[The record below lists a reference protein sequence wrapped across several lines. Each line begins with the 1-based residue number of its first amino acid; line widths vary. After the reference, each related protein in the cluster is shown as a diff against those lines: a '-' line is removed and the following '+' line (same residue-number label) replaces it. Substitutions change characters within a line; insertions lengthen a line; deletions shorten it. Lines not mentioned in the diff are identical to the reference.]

1 MERWRPGMGE
11 GHVVEAFQ
19 EGRPHRMQQARSK
32 ADEPQHQAK
41 RRKQSSSELQ
51 KLKPP
56 LRLDHELSRFRL
68 SWTARARLCMPRRKP
83 VWPVAIQTLTPLGSG
98 SSPPQVLEDPLQRL
112 TVDVAVTAI
121 IWTPSNASA
130 TWAGTSC
137 SSRRTIS
144 SGR

>member
-1 MERWRPGMGE
+1 
-11 GHVVEAFQ
+11 
-19 EGRPHRMQQARSK
+19 MQQARSK

-98 SSPPQVLEDPLQRL
+98 SSPPQVLEDRLQRL
-112 TVDVAVTAI
+112 TVDVAVNANTTA
-121 IWTPSNASA
+121 AA
-130 TWAGTSC
+130 KLDLDD
-137 SSRRTIS
+137 SSPCALRRRRT
-144 SGR
+144 R